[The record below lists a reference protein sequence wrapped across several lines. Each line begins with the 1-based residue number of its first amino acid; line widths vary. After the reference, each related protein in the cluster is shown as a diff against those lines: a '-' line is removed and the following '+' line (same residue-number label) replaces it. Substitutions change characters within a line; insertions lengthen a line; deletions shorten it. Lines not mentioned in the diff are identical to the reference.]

1 MSQALFTLLRAGLWG
16 DQVDDL
22 TCFPLS
28 TNGWKELFDEAR
40 KQTVTGIVYH
50 GITLLPENQ
59 MPPIPIL
66 SKWVAEADRVE
77 RYNHRMNNALDALLS
92 ILERHGIIPIVLK
105 GQGIAA
111 LYETPEWREC
121 GDIDLYIP
129 QKDTA
134 RAVEILRNEGICT
147 ERHAD
152 GSICYTFQGVEVE
165 HHASMI
171 DIAVPAKKR
180 YIDSILQEDKRHTIK
195 TGALQMSTPPHTT
208 NLLMLNAH
216 IMKHAIGRGIGLRQ
230 LCDLARAYHIY
241 NKEIDYV
248 KLAEL
253 YRNAG
258 IERWSMLLHA
268 FLIRHLGLPQGEQP
282 YEDLSNED
290 TTPLLE
296 IILRGGNF
304 GQHHSAKQDT
314 SWRQKWQTAIAFWD
328 NRNFAWK
335 YARKETIWTIIN
347 LSKGQMNR

>member
-16 DQVDDL
+16 DHVDDL

-40 KQTVTGIVYH
+40 RQTVTGIVYH
-50 GITLLPENQ
+50 GITLLPENM
-59 MPPIPIL
+59 MPPLPIL
-66 SKWVAEADRVE
+66 SKWVAEIDRIE
-77 RYNHRMNNALDALLS
+77 RYNHLMNNALDALLRMFES
-92 ILERHGIIPIVLK
+92 YGIIPIVLK

-111 LYETPEWREC
+111 LYETPQWREC
-121 GDIDLYIP
+121 GDIDIYIY

-134 RAVEILRNEGICT
+134 RVADILKREGISP

-165 HHASMI
+165 HHSSMI

-180 YIDSILQEDKRHTIK
+180 YIDSIIQEDKRHTSK
-195 TGALQMSTPPHTT
+195 MGTLQMSTPTLTT

-216 IMKHAIGRGIGLRQ
+216 IMKHAIGKGVGLRQ

-241 NKEIDYV
+241 NKEIDDN

-253 YRNAG
+253 YRNIG

-268 FLIRHLGLPQGEQP
+268 FLIKHLGLPQGEQP
-282 YEDLSNED
+282 YKDLDNED
-290 TTPLLE
+290 TTPLLD

-304 GQHHSAKQDT
+304 GQHQTGKQAT
-314 SWRQKWQTAIAFWD
+314 SWMQKWQTVRAFWD
-328 NRNFAWK
+328 NRKFAWR
-335 YARKETIWTIIN
+335 YARKETIWTIIY
-347 LSKGQMNR
+347 LSKGQLIR